1 MTIATSRIFLIGP
14 RGSGK
19 TSLGTVLAHALGFSF
34 VDTDDLVRAETGL
47 DVAGIVAAEGWDG
60 FRRRE
65 SEALRAAARPRSVA
79 ATGGGMVVGPANR
92 AFMKTCGFVVYLRVP
107 LEELYRRLTADL
119 KPGQRPSLTGKDPLE
134 ELAGVL
140 AEREPLYREAA
151 HIIVDA
157 GRSLEEIADEV
168 LTEIARQEGG
178 A

>member
-1 MTIATSRIFLIGP
+1 MPIDTSRIFLIGP

-34 VDTDDLVRAETGL
+34 ADTDDLLRAEAGL
-47 DVAGIVAAEGWDG
+47 DVAGSVAAEGWEG

-65 SEALRAAARPRSVA
+65 SAALRVAARPRSVT
-79 ATGGGMVVGPANR
+79 ATGGGMVLDPANR
-92 AFMKTCGFVVYLRVP
+92 AFMRANGVVVSLRVP
-107 LEELYRRLTADL
+107 LEELHRRLTADL

-134 ELAGVL
+134 ELAAVL

-151 HIIVDA
+151 HIVVDA
-157 GRSLEEIADEV
+157 GRPLEEIADEI
-168 LTEIARQEGG
+168 LAEIARRGDG

>member
-34 VDTDDLVRAETGL
+34 VDTDDLVRAEAGL

-79 ATGGGMVVGPANR
+79 ATGGGMVVDPANR
-92 AFMKTCGFVVYLRVP
+92 AFMQASGLVVYLRVP

-168 LTEIARQEGG
+168 LTEVARQEGG